1 MIWFLVGVYIMAAIA
16 SVWLIVIIDKSKYPT
31 ITEKMLEDD
40 IVAGFLWPITWPLAL
55 FLWLYDKFSEWILR
69 KINGGD

>member
-16 SVWLIVIIDKSKYPT
+16 SVWLLIVLDKSEYV
-31 ITEKMLEDD
+31 ITEEMLDRD
-40 IVAGFLWPITWPLAL
+40 IVAGLLWPITWPLAL
-55 FLWLYDKFSEWILR
+55 FLWLYEKFSDWILK

>member
-16 SVWLIVIIDKSKYPT
+16 SVWLIVIIDKSEYPT

-40 IVAGFLWPITWPLAL
+40 IVAGLLWPITLPLAF
-55 FLWLYDKFSEWILR
+55 FLWLYEKFPDWILE
-69 KINGGD
+69 KINGGE